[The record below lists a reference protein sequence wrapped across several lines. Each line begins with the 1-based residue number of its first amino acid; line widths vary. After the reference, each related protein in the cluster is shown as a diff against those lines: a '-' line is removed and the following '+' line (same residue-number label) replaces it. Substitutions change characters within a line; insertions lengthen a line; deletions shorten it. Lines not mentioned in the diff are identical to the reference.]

1 MAFPNDDM
9 VVVFNGWN
17 ILPGQ
22 RGLPRAQVAA
32 RLVNAIVA
40 P

>member
-1 MAFPNDDM
+1 MTFPQDDM

-17 ILPGQ
+17 ILPG
-22 RGLPRAQVAA
+22 RPALPRAQVTA
-32 RLVNAIVA
+32 RLVGAIVG